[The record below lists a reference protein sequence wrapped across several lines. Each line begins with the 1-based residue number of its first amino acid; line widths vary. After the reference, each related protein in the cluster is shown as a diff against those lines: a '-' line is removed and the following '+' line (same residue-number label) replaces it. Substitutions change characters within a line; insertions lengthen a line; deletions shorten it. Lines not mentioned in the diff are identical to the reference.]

1 MADVVG
7 QARALTVF
15 TPIVQGHV
23 NELRAYLDGL
33 PTGADSPLARTAG
46 THFARWVILP
56 QLIYEG
62 RPQRRELLR
71 TPYLIFTSN
80 FDGELDP
87 YLDALASQM
96 PAEAHE
102 IWRHCAGYPGEVSG
116 QAFKTYIRRHSVPNS
131 FFVAAYG
138 DASVAQVRSSIALKK
153 RFADF
158 VARAQTLEPGEL
170 RDAFQSEFG

>member
-1 MADVVG
+1 MSDVVG

-33 PTGADSPLARTAG
+33 PTGDDSPLARTAG

-62 RPQRRELLR
+62 RPQRRELLG
-71 TPYLIFTSN
+71 TPYLVFTSN

-96 PAEAHE
+96 PSEAHE
-102 IWRHCAGYPGEVSG
+102 IWRH
-116 QAFKTYIRRHSVPNS
+116 
-131 FFVAAYG
+131 
-138 DASVAQVRSSIALKK
+138 
-153 RFADF
+153 
-158 VARAQTLEPGEL
+158 
-170 RDAFQSEFG
+170 